1 MREPGIS
8 PPRRAFSLIE
18 LLVVVAIFALLAT
31 LAVPALSSIRGAG
44 NISRG
49 GQTLAD
55 LIILARQEASTKNR
69 DVEVR
74 FIDVPGDDPGFRAAQ
89 LWLIAETGPT
99 RIGRIERLPD
109 RIIISSNM
117 ALSPLLGSDNLGT
130 TNFGAMGVRG
140 YRGFRVR
147 AGGSLDASVTTTN
160 NFLTVHSA
168 NDSNIPPENFYAVR
182 VNPITGRVTVQGA

>member
-44 NISRG
+44 NVSRG
-49 GQTLAD
+49 GQILAD
-55 LIILARQEASTKNR
+55 LIILARQEASSKNR

-74 FIDVPGDDPGFRAAQ
+74 IIDVPGDDPGLRAAQ
-89 LWLIAETGPT
+89 LWLIAETVPT

-117 ALSPLLGSDNLGT
+117 ALSPLLGSNNLGT
-130 TNFGAMGVRG
+130 ADFGAMGVRN

-147 AGGSLDASVTTTN
+147 AGGSLDASVTTNN
-160 NFLTVHSA
+160 NFLTVHSV
-168 NDSNIPPENFYAVR
+168 NDSNTPPDNFYAIR
-182 VNPITGRVTVQGA
+182 VNPITGRVTVHRP